1 MERLTIKAVSPESGR
16 AMLAALSGFH
26 AELLEAAD
34 GSEIVVTM
42 DGDSEIVAVL
52 NALERRRWNSMVIPT
67 SCTRSRKPARRT
79 LFGTRAS

>member
-52 NALERRRWNSMVIPT
+52 NALERHVT
-67 SCTRSRKPARRT
+67 ERKSGPAQVE
-79 LFGTRAS
+79 LDGHSYVVHPKSEAG